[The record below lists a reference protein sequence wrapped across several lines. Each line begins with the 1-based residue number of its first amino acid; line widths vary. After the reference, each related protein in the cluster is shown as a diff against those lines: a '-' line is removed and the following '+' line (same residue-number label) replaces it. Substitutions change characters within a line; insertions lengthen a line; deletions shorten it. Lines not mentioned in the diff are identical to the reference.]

1 MAVPWEELPIGEET
15 GSIDL
20 VVTDQMIDDYV
31 AALEIQHD
39 WFTTG
44 PSPYG
49 GRIAPPDMLPK
60 LGMDELFQKYL
71 HRVMG
76 ANMRAKQAFKFFAP
90 VRAGMRVKATG
101 HLAEK
106 YERRGKRFVT
116 FEALFTDENGTPLVL
131 DRRTQYL
138 PQPKPETDKAA
149 GETQ

>member
-1 MAVPWEELPIGEET
+1 MAVPFEDLPVGDET
-15 GSIDL
+15 GHVDF

-31 AALEIQHD
+31 ASLEITQG

-60 LGMDELFQKYL
+60 LAMVELFQNYL

-76 ANMRAKQAFKFFAP
+76 DNMRAKQAFKFFAP

-101 HLAEK
+101 RLAGK

-138 PQPKPETDKAA
+138 PAPRAEADKTA
-149 GETQ
+149 GGTQ